1 MGGKEGT
8 LAVAGGDDDGRGSS
22 AAGGAGWTFA
32 RGGGKM
38 RRMKHGHFS
47 SLGTRILAAAAL
59 AAALWGAAPAVA
71 RAQDA
76 EGGAVPSV
84 QFNFEQAD
92 IRLVTKLVGQWT
104 GRTIIVPEGVQGKL
118 TILTRGAVP
127 ADEVWPLYL
136 RALEAAGYA
145 VRDEGVAWRVAAL
158 PGAEAPVTAGGAGD
172 GAEGGLVTEIV
183 RLKHVGAADV
193 KKVFEGM
200 VRGGREGALEA
211 FVPGNHLLVT
221 GTATEV
227 ARIKSLAE
235 QLDQP
240 GAGSAVEVV
249 KLQNASAEDVAEQ
262 LRATFGASDSAASRV
277 QKHMAQVT
285 AGAGAGPAE
294 FSVVAVPQAN
304 SLVLVGLPMQIAD
317 MKRIL
322 EKMDVEN
329 ADGFGRL
336 RAIFLQYLSAEEAA
350 KSLNALLGKSAEAE
364 PGRRSIAIEPSVANN
379 ALLVDARG
387 KDFDYVKR
395 LVEQLDQVPQQV
407 LVEVL
412 IAEVDLEKG
421 LDLGVEWFGI
431 EQPDGSSTGGFGRT
445 RYGESDSMMQLLGEG
460 KFPQGLAAGVLS
472 GTFTAPD
479 GTVYNQ
485 MPFYLRAVAGD
496 KDIKILSNIPLWAQ
510 NNLEASVSVGENI
523 PILKSSVEGSG
534 SDRDYIQ
541 NIERRDVGITLT
553 LTPHVNPN
561 REIQLDL
568 NPCIETVVAS
578 ASGDAAAAY
587 TPTISRREVKTTI
600 TVPDRKTVVI
610 SGLIREDTSRI
621 ESKVPILGD
630 IPLLGWLFRS
640 SSDVNKRTNLL
651 IFVTPRIVTDAAEA
665 EAERARLEGSATLR
679 NAVDDIQ
686 QPSPEA
692 EIADME
698 ARDKAARRKAVADRK
713 AAKRAADGKP

>member
-1 MGGKEGT
+1 MGVRRGGG
-8 LAVAGGDDDGRGSS
+8 AGGPGGGGRRV
-22 AAGGAGWTFA
+22 AGGAGWTFA

-59 AAALWGAAPAVA
+59 AAALWGAAPAEA

-76 EGGAVPSV
+76 EDGAVPSV

-304 SLVLVGLPMQIAD
+304 SLVLVGLPVQIAD

-431 EQPDGSSTGGFGRT
+431 EQPDGSGTGGFGRT

-621 ESKVPILGD
+621 ESKVPFLGD

-698 ARDKAARRKAVADRK
+698 ARDKAARRKAAAERK
-713 AAKRAADGKP
+713 AAKRAADGEP

>member
-1 MGGKEGT
+1 M
-8 LAVAGGDDDGRGSS
+8 LAAVAFC
-22 AAGGAGWTFA
+22 TV
-32 RGGGKM
+32 
-38 RRMKHGHFS
+38 
-47 SLGTRILAAAAL
+47 GT
-59 AAALWGAAPAVA
+59 V
-71 RAQDA
+71 RAQ
-76 EGGAVPSV
+76 EGDLPSV
-84 QFNFEQAD
+84 QFNFEQAE
-92 IRLVTKLVGQWT
+92 IRLVTKLVGQLT
-104 GRTIIVPEGVQGKL
+104 GRTFIVPDGVQGKL
-118 TILTRGAVP
+118 TILTRGPVA
-127 ADEVWPLYL
+127 ADEVWPLFTG
-136 RALEAAGYA
+136 ALEAAGYA
-145 VRDEGVAWRVAAL
+145 VREEAGAWHVVQL
-158 PGAEAPVTAGGAGD
+158 PGAAPAVQPGGGSDGAG
-172 GAEGGLVTEIV
+172 GGLVTEII
-183 RLKHVGAADV
+183 RLQHVGAADV
-193 KKVFEGM
+193 KRVFEGM
-200 VRGGREGALEA
+200 VRGGKEGALEA
-211 FVPGNHLLVT
+211 FVPGNHLIV
-221 GTATEV
+221 TATAAEV
-227 ARIKSLAE
+227 ARLKALAE

-240 GAGSAVEVV
+240 GAGSSVEVV

-262 LRATFGASDSAASRV
+262 LRATFGASDSAASKV

-285 AGAGAGPAE
+285 AGAGAGPAD
-294 FSVVAVPQAN
+294 FTVVAVPQAN
-304 SLVLVGLPMQIAD
+304 SLVLVGLPVQIAD

-336 RAIFLQYLSAEEAA
+336 HAVFLKYLSAEEAA

-387 KDFDYVKR
+387 RDFEYVKR
-395 LVEQLDQVPQQV
+395 LVEELDQVPQQV

-431 EQPDGSSTGGFGRT
+431 EQPEGSGTGGFGRT
-445 RYGESDSMMQLLGEG
+445 RYGENDSMMQLLGQG
-460 KFPQGLAAGVLS
+460 TFPQGLAAGVLS
-472 GTFTAPD
+472 GTFTAAD

-496 KDIKILSNIPLWAQ
+496 QDIKILSNIPLWAQ

-561 REIQLDL
+561 NEIQLDL

-578 ASGDAAAAY
+578 TGDAANY
-587 TPTISRREVKTTI
+587 TPTISKREVKTTI

-610 SGLIREDTSRI
+610 SGLIREDTAKLQ
-621 ESKVPILGD
+621 SKVPILGD

-640 SSDVNKRTNLL
+640 SSDVHKRTNLL
-651 IFVTPRIVTDAAEA
+651 IFVTPRIVTDPAQA
-665 EAERARLEGSATLR
+665 EAERARLENTATLR
-679 NAVDDIQ
+679 NAVEDIGEA
-686 QPSPEA
+686 SPEA
-692 EIADME
+692 EIADIE
-698 ARDKAARRKAVADRK
+698 ARQKAARRKAAAERK
-713 AAKRAADGKP
+713 AQRAGEGNP

>member
-1 MGGKEGT
+1 M
-8 LAVAGGDDDGRGSS
+8 LAAVAFC
-22 AAGGAGWTFA
+22 TV
-32 RGGGKM
+32 
-38 RRMKHGHFS
+38 
-47 SLGTRILAAAAL
+47 GT
-59 AAALWGAAPAVA
+59 V
-71 RAQDA
+71 RAQ
-76 EGGAVPSV
+76 EGDVPSV
-84 QFNFEQAD
+84 QFNFEQAE
-92 IRLVTKLVGQWT
+92 IRLVTKLVGQLT
-104 GRTIIVPEGVQGKL
+104 GRTFIVPDGVQGKL
-118 TILTRGAVP
+118 TILTRGPVA
-127 ADEVWPLYL
+127 ADEVWPLFTG
-136 RALEAAGYA
+136 ALEAAGYA
-145 VRDEGVAWRVAAL
+145 VREEAGAWHVVQL
-158 PGAEAPVTAGGAGD
+158 PGAAPAVQPGGGAD
-172 GAEGGLVTEIV
+172 GAGGGLVTEII

-193 KKVFEGM
+193 KRVFEGM
-200 VRGGREGALEA
+200 VRGGKEGALEA
-211 FVPGNHLLVT
+211 FVPGNHLIV
-221 GTATEV
+221 TATAAEV
-227 ARIKSLAE
+227 ARLKALAE

-240 GAGSAVEVV
+240 GAGSSVEVV

-304 SLVLVGLPMQIAD
+304 SLVLVGLPVQIAD

-336 RAIFLQYLSAEEAA
+336 HAVFLKYLSAEEAA

-387 KDFDYVKR
+387 RDFEYVKR
-395 LVEQLDQVPQQV
+395 LVEELDQVPQQV

-431 EQPDGSSTGGFGRT
+431 EQPEGSGTGGFGRT
-445 RYGESDSMMQLLGEG
+445 RYGENDSMMQLLGQG
-460 KFPQGLAAGVLS
+460 TFPQGLAAGVLS
-472 GTFTAPD
+472 GTFTAAD

-496 KDIKILSNIPLWAQ
+496 QDIKILSNIPLWAQ

-561 REIQLDL
+561 NEIQLDL

-578 ASGDAAAAY
+578 TGDAANY
-587 TPTISRREVKTTI
+587 TPTISKREVKTTI

-610 SGLIREDTSRI
+610 SGLIREDTAKLQ
-621 ESKVPILGD
+621 SKVPILGD

-640 SSDVNKRTNLL
+640 SSDVHKRTNLL
-651 IFVTPRIVTDAAEA
+651 IFVTPRIVTDPAQA
-665 EAERARLEGSATLR
+665 EAERARLENTATLR
-679 NAVDDIQ
+679 NAVEDIGEA
-686 QPSPEA
+686 SPEA
-692 EIADME
+692 EIADIE
-698 ARDKAARRKAVADRK
+698 ARQKAARRKAAAERK
-713 AAKRAADGKP
+713 AQRAGEGNP

>member
-1 MGGKEGT
+1 LRTVALLAMVAFCAVEG
-8 LAVAGGDDDGRGSS
+8 AWAQEGD
-22 AAGGAGWTFA
+22 A
-32 RGGGKM
+32 
-38 RRMKHGHFS
+38 
-47 SLGTRILAAAAL
+47 
-59 AAALWGAAPAVA
+59 
-71 RAQDA
+71 
-76 EGGAVPSV
+76 PSV

-92 IRLVTKLVGQWT
+92 VRLVTKLVGQLT
-104 GRTIIVPEGVQGKL
+104 GRTFIVPDGVEGKL
-118 TILTRGAVP
+118 TILTRGPVA
-127 ADEVWPLYL
+127 ADEVWPLFTG
-136 RALEAAGYA
+136 ALEAAGYA
-145 VRDEGVAWRVAAL
+145 VREEGGAWRVVQL
-158 PGAEAPVTAGGAGD
+158 PGAAPAVPAGAGAD
-172 GAEGGLVTEIV
+172 AAGGGLVTEII
-183 RLKHVGAADV
+183 RLQHVGAADV
-193 KKVFEGM
+193 KRVFEGM
-200 VRGGREGALEA
+200 VRGGKEGALEA
-211 FVPGNHLLVT
+211 FVPGNHLIV
-221 GTATEV
+221 TATAAEI
-227 ARIKSLAE
+227 ARLKALAE

-240 GAGSAVEVV
+240 GAGSSVEVV
-249 KLQNASAEDVAEQ
+249 ELQNASAEDVAEQ

-304 SLVLVGLPMQIAD
+304 SLVLVGLPVQIAD

-336 RAIFLQYLSAEEAA
+336 RAIFLKYLSAEEAA
-350 KSLNALLGKSAEAE
+350 KSLNALLGKSEENE
-364 PGRRSIAIEPSVANN
+364 PGRRKIAIEPSVANN

-431 EQPDGSSTGGFGRT
+431 EQPDGSGTGGFGRT
-445 RYGESDSMMQLLGEG
+445 RYGETDSMMSLLGEG

-496 KDIKILSNIPLWAQ
+496 QDIKILSNIPLWAQ

-561 REIQLDL
+561 NEIQLDL

-578 ASGDAAAAY
+578 GTDAAANY
-587 TPTISRREVKTTI
+587 TPTISKREVKTTI

-610 SGLIREDTSRI
+610 SGLIREDTAKI
-621 ESKVPILGD
+621 QAKVPFLGD

-640 SSDVNKRTNLL
+640 SSDVRKRTNLL
-651 IFVTPRIVTDAAEA
+651 IFVTPRIVTDPAQA
-665 EAERARLEGSATLR
+665 EAERARLENTATLR
-679 NAVDDIQ
+679 NAVEDIGEA
-686 QPSPEA
+686 SPEA
-692 EIADME
+692 VIADIE
-698 ARDKAARRKAVADRK
+698 ARQKAVRRKAAAERK
-713 AAKRAADGKP
+713 AQRAAP

>member
-1 MGGKEGT
+1 MRDMNVGKFFCWVMKVAACAWIAG
-8 LAVAGGDDDGRGSS
+8 AVFC
-22 AAGGAGWTFA
+22 GA
-32 RGGGKM
+32 
-38 RRMKHGHFS
+38 
-47 SLGTRILAAAAL
+47 
-59 AAALWGAAPAVA
+59 PV
-71 RAQDA
+71 RAQDG
-76 EGGAVPSV
+76 EDGGGAAQA

-104 GRTIIVPEGVQGKL
+104 GRTIIVPEAVQGKL
-118 TILTRGAVP
+118 TILTRGPVP

-145 VRDEGVAWRVAAL
+145 VRDEGVAWRVTAL
-158 PGAEAPVTAGGAGD
+158 PGTEAPVTAGGAGD
-172 GAEGGLVTEIV
+172 ASEGGLVTEIV

-211 FVPGNHLLVT
+211 FVPGNHLVVT
-221 GTATEV
+221 GTAAEV
-227 ARIKSLAE
+227 ARIKALAE

-240 GAGSAVEVV
+240 GAGSAIEVV
-249 KLQNASAEDVAEQ
+249 KLENASAEDVAEQ
-262 LRATFGASDSAASRV
+262 LRATFGASDSAASKV

-304 SLVLVGLPMQIAD
+304 SLVLVGLPVQIAD

-364 PGRRSIAIEPSVANN
+364 PGRRGIAIEPSVANN

-387 KDFDYVKR
+387 KDFEYVKR

-431 EQPDGSSTGGFGRT
+431 EQPEGSGTGGFGRT
-445 RYGESDSMMQLLGEG
+445 RYGDSDSMMQLLGQG
-460 KFPQGLAAGVLS
+460 TFPQGLAAGVLS
-472 GTFTAPD
+472 GTFTAAD

-578 ASGDAAAAY
+578 GADDAAAAY
-587 TPTISRREVKTTI
+587 TPTISKREVKTTI

-621 ESKVPILGD
+621 QTKVPILGD
-630 IPLLGWLFRS
+630 IPLIGWLFRS
-640 SSDVNKRTNLL
+640 SSDAKRRTNLL

-665 EAERARLEGSATLR
+665 EAERQRLEGSATLGH
-679 NAVDDIQ
+679 AIEDIGEA
-686 QPSPEA
+686 SPDVELR
-692 EIADME
+692 EME
-698 ARDKAARRKAVADRK
+698 LRDATARKKAAVERKK
-713 AAKRAADGKP
+713 AKRGQASP

>member
-1 MGGKEGT
+1 
-8 LAVAGGDDDGRGSS
+8 
-22 AAGGAGWTFA
+22 
-32 RGGGKM
+32 M
-38 RRMKHGHFS
+38 RRMNLRTISIWLKKAAACT
-47 SLGTRILAAAAL
+47 LLAAGL
-59 AAALWGAAPAVA
+59 ACLGATA
-71 RAQDA
+71 RAQEGD
-76 EGGAVPSV
+76 EGGTPSV

-104 GRTIIVPEGVQGKL
+104 GRTFIVPDGVQGKL

-127 ADEVWPLYL
+127 VDEVWPLYV
-136 RALEAAGYA
+136 RALEASGYG
-145 VRDEGVAWRVAAL
+145 VRADGGAWRVVPL
-158 PGAEAPVTAGGAGD
+158 PGAEAPIPPGGAD
-172 GAEGGLVTEIV
+172 GADGGLVTEII
-183 RLKHVGAADV
+183 RLDHVGAADV
-193 KKVFEGM
+193 KRAFEGM
-200 VRGGREGALEA
+200 VRGGKEGALEA
-211 FVPGNHLLVT
+211 FVPGNHLVVT
-221 GTATEV
+221 GTAAEV
-227 ARIKSLAE
+227 ARIKALAE

-240 GAGSAVEVV
+240 GAGSSVEVV
-249 KLQNASAEDVAEQ
+249 KLENASAEEVAEQ
-262 LRATFGASDSAASRV
+262 LRATFGASDSAAAKV

-285 AGAGAGPAE
+285 AGTGAGAAD

-304 SLVLVGLPMQIAD
+304 SLVLIGMPVQIAD

-336 RAIFLQYLSAEEAA
+336 RAIFLKYLSAEEAA
-350 KSLNALLGKSAEAE
+350 KSLNALLGKSSESE
-364 PGRRSIAIEPSVANN
+364 QGRRDIAIEPSVANN

-387 KDFDYVKR
+387 KDFEYVKR

-412 IAEVDLEKG
+412 IAEVDLQKG

-431 EQPDGSSTGGFGRT
+431 DQPEGSGTGGFGRS
-445 RYGESDSMMQLLGEG
+445 RWGESDSMTQILGQNS
-460 KFPQGLAAGVLS
+460 FPQGLAAGILS
-472 GTFTAPD
+472 GTYTAAD

-485 MPFYLRAVAGD
+485 MPFYLRAIAED

-578 ASGDAAAAY
+578 ATDDAAAAY
-587 TPTISRREVKTTI
+587 TPTISKREVKTTI
-600 TVPDRKTVVI
+600 TVPDRRTVVI

-640 SSDVNKRTNLL
+640 SSDVQKRTNLL
-651 IFVTPRIVTDAAEA
+651 IFVTPRIVTDPAEA
-665 EAERARLEGSATLR
+665 EAERARLEGTATLR

-692 EIADME
+692 EISDME
-698 ARDKAARRKAVADRK
+698 SRDRAARRKAAADRK
-713 AAKRAADGKP
+713 KAKRAQQDEP

>member
-1 MGGKEGT
+1 MGGMNEGS
-8 LAVAGGDDDGRGSS
+8 VYRFVKR
-22 AAGGAGWTFA
+22 AAAFA
-32 RGGGKM
+32 
-38 RRMKHGHFS
+38 
-47 SLGTRILAAAAL
+47 LLAAVFSCGTPAL
-59 AAALWGAAPAVA
+59 AG
-71 RAQDA
+71 
-76 EGGAVPSV
+76 EGEA

-104 GRTIIVPEGVQGKL
+104 GRTIIVPEGVQGTL
-118 TILTRGAVP
+118 TILTRGPVP

-158 PGAEAPVTAGGAGD
+158 PGSAAPVTAGGAGD

-200 VRGGREGALEA
+200 VRGGKEGALEA
-211 FVPGNHLLVT
+211 FVPGNHLVVT
-221 GTATEV
+221 GTAAEV
-227 ARIKSLAE
+227 ARIKALAE

-240 GAGSAVEVV
+240 GAGSSVEVV
-249 KLQNASAEDVAEQ
+249 KLENASAEEVAEQ
-262 LRATFGASDSAASRV
+262 LRATFGASDSAAAKV

-285 AGAGAGPAE
+285 AGTGAGAAD

-304 SLVLVGLPMQIAD
+304 SLVLIGMPVQIAD

-336 RAIFLQYLSAEEAA
+336 RAIFLKYLSAEEAA
-350 KSLNALLGKSAEAE
+350 KSLNALLGKSSESE
-364 PGRRSIAIEPSVANN
+364 QGRRDIAIEPSVANN

-387 KDFDYVKR
+387 KDFEYVKR

-412 IAEVDLEKG
+412 IAEVDLQKG

-431 EQPDGSSTGGFGRT
+431 DQPEGSGTGGFGRS
-445 RYGESDSMMQLLGEG
+445 RWGESDSMTQILGQNS
-460 KFPQGLAAGVLS
+460 FPQGLAAGILS
-472 GTFTAPD
+472 GTYTAAD

-485 MPFYLRAVAGD
+485 MPFYLRAIAED

-578 ASGDAAAAY
+578 SSGDSDY
-587 TPTISRREVKTTI
+587 TPTISKREVKTTI

-610 SGLIREDTSRI
+610 SGLIREDTSTI
-621 ESKVPILGD
+621 QSKVPILGD

-640 SSDVNKRTNLL
+640 TSDVAKRTNLL

-665 EAERARLEGSATLR
+665 EAERARLENTATLQH
-679 NAVDDIQ
+679 AVEDIGEA
-686 QPSPEA
+686 SPEA

-698 ARDKAARRKAVADRK
+698 ARDKAARRKAAAERK
-713 AAKRAADGKP
+713 AAKRAGEGK